1 MGTKCWLRCR
11 RGTSLI
17 TYMAIGAIFAV
28 TAGITS
34 PSSASEL
41 TKKTPVHPVT
51 TAVAAK
57 QFLED
62 DAPFAAARTAYAK
75 AFASWEAAK
84 RPFSTTTNF
93 VDPFVEA
100 CKTFAQKLDSQRWPQ
115 RARVYAHIFGRSLVS
130 IENDV
135 NALPSLTT
143 LSGVRALAAKF
154 ATDSATSLR
163 DSNALRGVL
172 DVAPVLS

>member
-1 MGTKCWLRCR
+1 MGTKCWLRFR

-17 TYMAIGAIFAV
+17 TYVVIGAVLAV
-28 TAGITS
+28 TAGSTS
-34 PSSASEL
+34 PSSASEWA
-41 TKKTPVHPVT
+41 KKTSVHPIT

-57 QFLED
+57 QFLADE
-62 DAPFAAARTAYAK
+62 APFAAARTAYAK
-75 AFASWEAAK
+75 AFSSWEAAK
-84 RPFSTTTNF
+84 RPFSATTNF
-93 VDPFVEA
+93 VDPFVKA
-100 CKTFAQKLDSQRWPQ
+100 CKSFAQKLNSQRWPP
-115 RARVYAHIFGRSLVS
+115 RARVRAHSFARSLVS

-135 NALPSLTT
+135 DALPSLTT
-143 LSGVRALAAKF
+143 LSGVRASAAKF